1 MIPNHADFL
10 EAVRRHKLV
19 RIAFYSL
26 PDNGTVDRECA
37 PLDYAPAP
45 DGGDPANRYWV
56 WDPASTA
63 GPNPLRLL
71 PDQIV
76 SLAMLGKDFDPAEFR
91 TGPALQ
97 STPSVPKPPSTGTAQ
112 PAAAGPTPE

>member
-56 WDPASTA
+56 WDPAGTA

-76 SLAMLGKDFDPAEFR
+76 SLAMLGKDFDPADCR

-97 STPSVPKPPSTGTAQ
+97 STSSVPKPALTSTAQ

>member
-1 MIPNHADFL
+1 MIANHADFL
-10 EAVRRHKLV
+10 EAIRRRKLV

-76 SLAMLGKDFDPAEFR
+76 SLAMLGKDFDPA
-91 TGPALQ
+91 AV
-97 STPSVPKPPSTGTAQ
+97 ST
-112 PAAAGPTPE
+112 AAAAAPTAPGT

>member
-45 DGGDPANRYWV
+45 GGSDPANRYWV
-56 WDPASTA
+56 WDPAGTA

-76 SLAMLGKDFDPAEFR
+76 SLAMLGKDFDPADFR
-91 TGPALQ
+91 TGTALQ
-97 STPSVPKPPSTGTAQ
+97 NTPSAQNPPPAESAQ
-112 PAAAGPTPE
+112 PAAAAPAPA

>member
-10 EAVRRHKLV
+10 EAIRRRKLV

-37 PLDYAPAP
+37 PLGYTPTP
-45 DGGDPANRYWV
+45 GGSDPANRYWV
-56 WDPASTA
+56 WDPAGTA
-63 GPNPLRLL
+63 GVNPLGLL

-76 SLAMLGKDFDPAEFR
+76 SLQMLGKDFDPADFR
-91 TGPALQ
+91 TGTAR
-97 STPSVPKPPSTGTAQ
+97 PSPPSAPNPAPTSTA
-112 PAAAGPTPE
+112 